1 MFENFLFY
9 FFLLNTAYVFIL
21 SLAGFF
27 YRSLPAGKSTKVNR
41 IAVLVP
47 CYKEDNVIL
56 STTQNLLKLTYPRES
71 FDIIVIA
78 DSLKAETL
86 SHLAQTDAI
95 TIPVSFEKSTK
106 SKSLNYA
113 MAHLPKT
120 YDIAVVLDAD
130 NIPVPNFLED
140 INNLYNQGYT
150 IIQCQRVAKNTST
163 PMALLDAISE
173 AINNHLF
180 RQGSNALGL
189 SSALI
194 GSGMAFPFRLL
205 QQELSAIDSS
215 VEDKALQIALVE
227 KGYTIY
233 YRKGT
238 FVFDEKVDSP
248 EAYKNQRRRWIA
260 GQYQMLKSHFL
271 KGVALLFK
279 GNINYFNIAVLH
291 NFFPSRINSLILLFT
306 FSAFFSVIFYPDL
319 QPVMKWWSI
328 TAVYVGALL
337 IAIPRVYYSKK
348 LVQAIFILP
357 AVIVKTIQAIF
368 QTKNANKTFIHTEHK
383 STEIDSTYLPK
394 Q

>member
-1 MFENFLFY
+1 MLENFLFV
-9 FFLLNTAYVFIL
+9 FFLLNTAYVLVL
-21 SLAGFF
+21 SIAGFF
-27 YRSLPAGKSTKVNR
+27 YKRLQVKQSTVLNR

-56 STTQNLLKLTYPRES
+56 STTNNLLTLKYPRES

-78 DSLKAETL
+78 DSLKSETL
-86 SHLAQTDAI
+86 SLLSKTKAI
-95 TIPVSFEKSTK
+95 TIPVHFEKSTK
-106 SKSLNYA
+106 SKSLNFA
-113 MAHLPKT
+113 MSQLSKE

-130 NIPVPNFLED
+130 NIPASNFLED
-140 INNLYNQGYT
+140 INDLYSEGYH
-150 IIQCQRVAKNTST
+150 IIQCQRVAKNTGS
-163 PMALLDAISE
+163 PMSLLDGISE

-194 GSGMAFPFRLL
+194 GSGMAFPFHLL
-205 QQELSAIDSS
+205 QHELSVIDSP

-227 KGYTIY
+227 KGYKIY

-260 GQYQMLKSHFL
+260 GQYQMLRDHFFSGI
-271 KGVALLFK
+271 KLLFK

-291 NFFPSRINSLILLFT
+291 NFFPSRINSLFLLFT
-306 FSAFFSVIFYPDL
+306 FSSVFTLLYPQLD
-319 QPVMKWWSI
+319 VIVRWWSV
-328 TAVYVGALL
+328 TFLYVLALL
-337 IAIPRVYYSKK
+337 IAIPRVYYSKN
-348 LVQAIFILP
+348 LLRALFILP
-357 AVIVKTIQAIF
+357 TVILKTFQAIF
-368 QTKNANKTFIHTEHK
+368 QSKNANKSFIHTEHK
-383 STEIDSTYLPK
+383 STEIDTTYQPK